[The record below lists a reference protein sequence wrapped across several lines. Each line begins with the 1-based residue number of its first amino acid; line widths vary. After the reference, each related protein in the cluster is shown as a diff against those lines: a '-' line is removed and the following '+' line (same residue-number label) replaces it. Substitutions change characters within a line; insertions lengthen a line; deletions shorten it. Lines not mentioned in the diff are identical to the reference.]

1 MGAADLDDGPVV
13 PEIGEEYIALA
24 LAERQRIRI
33 DAESDTVAGR
43 QEYLWRPPPFVVNWL
58 RRSLVEER
66 DLPAAFMLL
75 NLATTTL
82 PAALL
87 LWSTGCRS
95 HLLGAAYLI
104 LTYAAFLQRFM
115 LTLHFTE
122 HRPLF
127 KPGYRLLNLV
137 APLILAPL
145 LGVPPGMYR
154 LHHCIMHHSGNNRWS
169 LDASS
174 TERYQRD
181 NPLHFLMYWAR
192 FALGSWFELPWV
204 AARAGRWGVLAACLA
219 CETGYLAGVRWA
231 LRASPVAALWT
242 LALPFAVSSLAL
254 MLGNWSQHLFLEPAA
269 PRGSLGLAYNCVA
282 CADNQRT
289 YNDGYHA
296 VHHLNSKT
304 HWTELPAQFVATLDK
319 QAAAGTLIFR
329 GLGFFDVGVA
339 VFTGNYDLLHDH
351 LVKYTPALAAAGRCD
366 VEAMLRRRL
375 APIIMS

>member
-1 MGAADLDDGPVV
+1 MLGVSRLTH
-13 PEIGEEYIALA
+13 
-24 LAERQRIRI
+24 R
-33 DAESDTVAGR
+33 
-43 QEYLWRPPPFVVNWL
+43 NH
-58 RRSLVEER
+58 
-66 DLPAAFMLL
+66 LPHA
-75 NLATTTL
+75 
-82 PAALL
+82 
-87 LWSTGCRS
+87 
-95 HLLGAAYLI
+95 
-104 LTYAAFLQRFM
+104 
-115 LTLHFTE
+115 
-122 HRPLF
+122 
-127 KPGYRLLNLV
+127 GYRLLNLV

-181 NPLHFLMYWAR
+181 NPLHFLMCVPEVLYKRCTPSAGRHTQLASPQPACPHLALRGWGPGPSGPQKDMLVSPASHHPPCRYWAR

-296 VHHLNSKT
+296 VHHLNSK
-304 HWTELPAQFVATLDK
+304 A
-319 QAAAGTLIFR
+319 R
-329 GLGFFDVGVA
+329 S
-339 VFTGNYDLLHDH
+339 
-351 LVKYTPALAAAGRCD
+351 LACNWA
-366 VEAMLRRRL
+366 
-375 APIIMS
+375 